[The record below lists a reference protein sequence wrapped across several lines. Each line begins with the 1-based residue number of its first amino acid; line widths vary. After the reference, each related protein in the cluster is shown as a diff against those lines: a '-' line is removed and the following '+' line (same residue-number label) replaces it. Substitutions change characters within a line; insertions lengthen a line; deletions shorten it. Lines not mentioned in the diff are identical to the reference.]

1 MVDTA
6 ADSADPLVNGLASLF
21 KVDVLSQLVELDK
34 TLLAMKSAFLSR
46 NFKHFKNIFPGAGQ
60 F

>member
-6 ADSADPLVNGLASLF
+6 VDSADPLVNGLASLF

-34 TLLAMKSAFLSR
+34 R
-46 NFKHFKNIFPGAGQ
+46 
-60 F
+60 